1 MKMTSNNYIY
11 CRNGCGQLIK
21 LGNASLTGKKIL
33 LGENGIPHN
42 CLNRP
47 AIDKQESELR
57 KYPVTFERASDLR
70 DRELIERSYVQI
82 DEINRL
88 LMHCRL
94 EIIVMPKGQTRG
106 DASNHDVSG
115 QFHHCSEWPGKAN
128 LETAK

>member
-1 MKMTSNNYIY
+1 MTSNNYVY

-21 LGNASLTGKKIL
+21 LGNASLTGKKML
-33 LGENGIPHN
+33 LDEKGIPHI
-42 CLNRP
+42 CPNRP
-47 AIDKQESELR
+47 ATYKQESELR

-82 DEINRL
+82 DKINGL
-88 LMHCRL
+88 LIHSRL

-106 DASNHDVSG
+106 DASNHDISG
-115 QFHHCSEWPGKAN
+115 QLHHCSEWLAKVN